1 MNNLPWRK
9 WLLVFAGISSLAL
22 GLIGIFVPL
31 LPTTPFLLL
40 AAFCFARSSERLHQW
55 LINHRWFGS
64 YIRNYQ
70 EYRAITKQVK
80 IATLILLWGT
90 IGYAVVA
97 VLNLW
102 YLRILLLL
110 VAFGVTVHVLTLKT
124 LTREMVLDSADDEDD
139 GQDDG

>member
-1 MNNLPWRK
+1 
-9 WLLVFAGISSLAL
+9 
-22 GLIGIFVPL
+22 L

-55 LINHRWFGS
+55 LINHRLFGS

-80 IATLILLWGT
+80 IVTLILLWGT
-90 IGYAVVA
+90 IGYAIVA

-110 VAFGVTVHVLTLKT
+110 VAVGVTVHVLLLKT
-124 LTREMVLDSADDEDD
+124 LTQEMDLDSADD
-139 GQDDG
+139 QDEG

>member
-1 MNNLPWRK
+1 MNNVPWRK

-55 LINHRWFGS
+55 LINHRLFGS

-80 IATLILLWGT
+80 IVTLILLWGT
-90 IGYAVVA
+90 IGYAIVA

-110 VAFGVTVHVLTLKT
+110 VAVGVTVHVLLLKT
-124 LTREMVLDSADDEDD
+124 LTQEMDLDSADD
-139 GQDDG
+139 QDEGSDEG

>member
-9 WLLVFAGISSLAL
+9 WLLVFAGISSLTL

-55 LINHRWFGS
+55 LINHRLFGS

-90 IGYAVVA
+90 IGYTVVA

-110 VAFGVTVHVLTLKT
+110 VAVGVTVHVLMLKT
-124 LTREMVLDSADDEDD
+124 LTQEMDLDSADD
-139 GQDDG
+139 QDEG